1 MSISPA
7 FHGWSSG
14 YLKPAFLGWE
24 RHEAIA
30 SNTAAGRLVHHG
42 RLISTCAHAGSIARL
57 AHQSRHV
64 SGISPM
70 AASHQIAT
78 HAGCPKAVSSG
89 DNPVKAVRGKM
100 ALKISAPL
108 DTAAISIKEGRV
120 PLVCNGV
127 DSTSKAVRD
136 SGDAHPAV
144 TR

>member
-1 MSISPA
+1 
-7 FHGWSSG
+7 
-14 YLKPAFLGWE
+14 
-24 RHEAIA
+24 
-30 SNTAAGRLVHHG
+30 
-42 RLISTCAHAGSIARL
+42 
-57 AHQSRHV
+57 
-64 SGISPM
+64 M